1 MISIKSHLP
10 PLLDTSVPI
19 QGFPM
24 SFLSTYL
31 SLTLM
36 LLFGN
41 YLKKG
46 LRTEKTFKK
55 SDIQSENVVEAYQR
69 VHSVG
74 SNGII

>member
-1 MISIKSHLP
+1 
-10 PLLDTSVPI
+10 
-19 QGFPM
+19 M
-24 SFLSTYL
+24 SLLSTYF

-46 LRTEKTFKK
+46 LRAEKTFKK
-55 SDIQSENVVEAYQR
+55 SDIQSETVVEAYQR

>member
-1 MISIKSHLP
+1 MGTIKMMES
-10 PLLDTSVPI
+10 
-19 QGFPM
+19 
-24 SFLSTYL
+24 
-31 SLTLM
+31 
-36 LLFGN
+36 N

-55 SDIQSENVVEAYQR
+55 YDIQSETVVEAYQR